1 MYDLNFLEAPTDNK
15 KRSAGVPIIISLAVL
30 LIIFTAG
37 LYVWMQFEFTR
48 INQEINRHNEYI
60 TSEEVNQQLNELD
73 KLKKQQQ
80 LMIAYRDQVKTA
92 GLYLD
97 SVDTMDGQTMDSL
110 KSAVPAGV
118 SYVSM
123 THSGFDLNL
132 EAAVPD
138 SEAAAHLLHY
148 LINLPEIKNAQ
159 LLTVAYDELG
169 ENGTA
174 SIKCTMKD
182 VMKR

>member
-1 MYDLNFLEAPTDNK
+1 
-15 KRSAGVPIIISLAVL
+15 
-30 LIIFTAG
+30 
-37 LYVWMQFEFTR
+37 
-48 INQEINRHNEYI
+48 
-60 TSEEVNQQLNELD
+60 
-73 KLKKQQQ
+73 
-80 LMIAYRDQVKTA
+80 
-92 GLYLD
+92 
-97 SVDTMDGQTMDSL
+97 
-110 KSAVPAGV
+110 
-118 SYVSM
+118 M

-138 SEAAAHLLHY
+138 SEAAAQLLHN